1 MRIKIINLAL
11 QVGLIGSVVYGQ
23 GEPLVLPKKTYT
35 PTVIPTAQSPTVDGK
50 LNEGIWQLGEWQ
62 GQFVQREPEENQA
75 PTGQTQFQILYDAR
89 HLYIGIQCLDPNPK
103 AINSRKSARDGLEG
117 DWIQVLFDSYHDQ
130 RSAFSFT
137 LTAAGDKG
145 DRTLAMDGQEEDP
158 SWNPTWDG
166 KSQIDSLG
174 WTAEIKIPLN
184 QLRFSDQE
192 MQVWGFQMVR
202 RIFRKAELSV
212 WQRVPL
218 DAPTWVG
225 AFGELHDLQPRLQR
239 QVELQPFITSAL
251 KTQGGQQIHPNG
263 APVAHT
269 FSAGLDGK
277 IGITN
282 HVTLDFTVN
291 PDFGQVEADPA
302 AIALDGF
309 QLFFEE
315 RRPFFIENKQLFNY
329 QFSNPQMGGTFSS
342 DNLFYS
348 RRIGRNPQ
356 GSVQTKPGE
365 YSKVPDNT
373 TILGALKL
381 SGKTQK
387 GLSFGVME
395 SLTSNEYAAISHGEE
410 NRRVRVE
417 PLTNY
422 FVARVQQ
429 DFNNRN
435 SYIGGILTSTHRDL
449 SSDFQFLHRSAVT
462 GGLDFRHQWN
472 ERNWYL
478 QGSLVMSQVQGSQA
492 ALYRTQ
498 TSIAHLFQRPD
509 AQHLQLDST
518 RTSLSGTGGDIRLG
532 KAGKGHF
539 TLETGLT
546 WRSPGLELNDLGFMR
561 NADEIQDYLRVS
573 YRSLQPFGAFR
584 QGSIVYQHWL
594 ILDFAGQLNYIDWD
608 VEFNGT
614 FQNNWSATFGL
625 FSQPHIYS
633 KALLMGGPRVFLP
646 DQYGAW
652 WALGSDP
659 RKKLFFG
666 LNGWTKTGGEGSY
679 KLLDSGLQLTYQPID
694 QFSASLQPRFTLI
707 RGRLQYTD
715 QAVYQNSTRY
725 ILSELNQ
732 NTFSLALRLNYT
744 FHADLSLQYYGE
756 AFLTKGQYENFNYL
770 LDPLAKNRT
779 EQLHFF
785 PDEQI
790 QGTPAG
796 QNYVVDENLDQQ
808 VDYSFRNPDFSFA
821 QFRSN
826 LVLRYEYLPGST
838 LFFVW
843 AQGANSYEQISFA
856 ERRRFGQEIFG
867 LSFGNTFLVK
877 TTYRFAR

>member
-1 MRIKIINLAL
+1 MKFKIIYLAL
-11 QVGLIGSVVYGQ
+11 QLGLIGSVVYGQ
-23 GEPLVLPKKTYT
+23 DGPFLTIKKRYS
-35 PTVIPTAQSPTVDGK
+35 PNAISVAKSPTIDGL
-50 LNEGIWQLGEWQ
+50 LNDPIWLQGEWQ
-62 GQFVQREPEENQA
+62 GQFIQREPEENQA
-75 PTGQTQFQILYDAR
+75 PTGQTQFQIHYDANN
-89 HLYIGIQCLDPNPK
+89 LYIGIQCLDPDPA

-117 DWIQVLFDSYHDQ
+117 DWIQLLFDSYHDQ

-145 DRTLAMDGQEEDP
+145 DHTLAMDGQEEDP

-166 KSQIDSLG
+166 KSHMDSLG
-174 WTAEIKIPLN
+174 WTAEIQIPLN

-192 MQVWGFQMVR
+192 IQVWGFQVVR
-202 RIFRKAELSV
+202 KIFRKAELSV

-225 AFGELHDLQPRLQR
+225 SFGELHDLQPRLQR
-239 QVELQPFITSAL
+239 QIELQPFITSAL
-251 KTQGGQQIHPNG
+251 KTHAGT
-263 APVAHT
+263 PVGPEARSITET

-277 IGITN
+277 IGISN

-348 RRIGRNPQ
+348 RRIGRSPQ
-356 GSVQTKPGE
+356 GSVHIQPGE
-365 YSKVPDNT
+365 FSQVPDNT

-387 GLSFGVME
+387 GLSFGVLE
-395 SLTSNEYAAISHGEE
+395 SVTSNEYADIIDGEKD
-410 NRRVRVE
+410 RRVRVE

-429 DFNNRN
+429 DFNHRN
-435 SYIGGILTSTHRDL
+435 SFIGGILTATHRDL
-449 SSDFQFLHRSAVT
+449 SPELQFLHQSAYT

-478 QGSLVMSQVQGSQA
+478 QGSLVMSQVQGSSEAIYQ
-492 ALYRTQ
+492 TQ

-509 AQHLQLDST
+509 AAHLSVDST
-518 RTSLSGTGGDIRLG
+518 LTALIGHGGDIRLG

-539 TLETGLT
+539 TLETGVT

-561 NADEIQDYLRVS
+561 SADEIQDYMRLT

-584 QGSIVYQHWL
+584 QGSIVYQHWVVW
-594 ILDFAGQLNYIDWD
+594 DFAGQLNYIDWD
-608 VEFNGT
+608 VELNAT
-614 FQNNWSATFGL
+614 FQNNGYATLGF

-633 KALLMGGPRVFLP
+633 RSLLMGGPRIYLP

-659 RKKLFFG
+659 RKKLYFG
-666 LNGWTKTGGEGSY
+666 LSGWTKTGGVGSY

-694 QFSASLQPRFTLI
+694 QFSTSLQPKFTLI
-707 RGRLQYTD
+707 RDRLQFTD
-715 QAVYQNSTRY
+715 QVNFQQNQRY
-725 ILSELNQ
+725 ILSYLDQ

-756 AFLTKGQYENFNYL
+756 AFLTSGKYQAFNFIL
-770 LDPLAKNRT
+770 EPLAKAQADQMHFFQT
-779 EQLHFF
+779 EQL
-785 PDEQI
+785 
-790 QGTPAG
+790 QGTPDG
-796 QNYVVDENLDQQ
+796 QAYVVDENMDQQ
-808 VDYSFRNPDFSFA
+808 VDYSFRNPDFAFA

-826 LVLRYEYLPGST
+826 LVLRYEYLPGSM

-843 AQGANSYEQISFA
+843 AQGANSFEQLSFQ
-856 ERRRFGQEIFG
+856 EKRRFGEEIFD
-867 LSFGNTFLVK
+867 LPFANTFLVK